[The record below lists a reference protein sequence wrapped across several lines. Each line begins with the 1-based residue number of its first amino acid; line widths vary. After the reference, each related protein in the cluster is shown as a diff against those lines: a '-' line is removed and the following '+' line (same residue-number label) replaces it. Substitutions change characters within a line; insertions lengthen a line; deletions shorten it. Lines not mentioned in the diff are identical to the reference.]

1 MSQACTTE
9 QYVPAG
15 NFEQLRIN
23 ESFDLPV
30 DNSNHYSL
38 SIDAVPGAV
47 LLLDSHGHIV
57 NANATACDWLNGPL
71 LGERWRDVYQREFA
85 QDLGG
90 GELST
95 HDQRWLNISTRPLGR
110 EPGQV
115 VLLSDVTESRKLQ
128 KLIDRNT
135 RLASMGEMIARLSH
149 QIRTPIATAVLYL
162 TQMQSATLD
171 APTQLKFTNKSLA
184 RLQHVEKMIRGMLM
198 FVHGARL
205 EFESIPV
212 SELVDELDRQL
223 APLIESA
230 NATCR
235 VQCTTREVLRAN
247 RIGMVTALLN
257 ICCNAIENAG
267 ASLELSIRASSDESQ
282 QVVFEVSD
290 NGSGIPQELRQRVF
304 QPFFTTRSDGT
315 GLGLSVV
322 KSIIEAHRGTIEI
335 REAQSG
341 GAMFAITIPAISHST
356 SSGAART
363 PERNP
368 VQLAD
373 YQEVV

>member
-15 NFEQLRIN
+15 NFEQLRLN
-23 ESFDLPV
+23 ESFDSSI
-30 DNSNHYSL
+30 DTSNHYTL

-47 LLLDSHGHIV
+47 LLLDSHGDIV
-57 NANATACDWLNGPL
+57 NANATARDWLNGPL
-71 LGERWRDVYQREFA
+71 LGECWRDVYQREFA
-85 QDLGG
+85 QGLGR

-95 HDQRWLNISTRPLGR
+95 HDHRWLNISTRPFGR

-115 VLLSDVTESRKLQ
+115 VLLSDVTESRNLQ
-128 KLIDRNT
+128 KLIDRNA

-149 QIRTPIATAVLYL
+149 QIRTPVATAVLYL
-162 TQMQSATLD
+162 TQMLSAPLD

-205 EFESIPV
+205 DFESISV
-212 SELVDELDRQL
+212 SELIDELDRQL

-230 NATCR
+230 NAKHR
-235 VQCTTREVLRAN
+235 VQCTAREMLRAN
-247 RIGMVTALLN
+247 QIGMVTALLN
-257 ICCNAIENAG
+257 ICSNAIENAG
-267 ASLELSIRASSDESQ
+267 DSLELSIHAYSDDARQ
-282 QVVFEVSD
+282 IVFEVSD
-290 NGSGIPQELRQRVF
+290 NGPGIPRELRQRVF

-322 KSIIEAHRGTIEI
+322 KSIVEAHGGTIEI
-335 REAQSG
+335 RETQSG
-341 GAMFAITIPAISHST
+341 GALFAITIPAISRSA
-356 SSGAART
+356 SSGTSQT
-363 PERNP
+363 PEQNS